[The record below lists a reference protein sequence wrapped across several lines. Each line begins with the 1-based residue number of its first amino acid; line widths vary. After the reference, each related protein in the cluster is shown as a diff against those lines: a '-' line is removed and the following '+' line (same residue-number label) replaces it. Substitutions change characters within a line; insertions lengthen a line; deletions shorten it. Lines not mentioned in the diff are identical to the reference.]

1 MFLFRRQKLDRSSS
15 EKIEMINH
23 TIRHLK
29 DDRKN
34 VSEVCKRLKSLG
46 LNYSEEL
53 KVLEGF
59 DLSIEI
65 LSKEIK
71 NIKGG

>member
-15 EKIEMINH
+15 EKIEMISH
-23 TIRHLK
+23 TIRYLK

-34 VSEVCKRLKSLG
+34 VSEICKRLKSLG
-46 LNYSEEL
+46 LDYSEES